1 MLISIWL
8 IGQDTY
14 KYSQAVISQA
24 SLGVMIDQ
32 VKSREGKGHR
42 RRGIL
47 WSKGTP
53 TTPSVESS
61 PGQCAEG
68 ILTQNVFHEYN
79 IRIYILGVAVHLIM
93 EDNVAEISLGKSS
106 FQDIFKKSLKKGSIK
121 SGAITMIM
129 ISTSLRLTRK
139 TIVELASYQV
149 WATNQP

>member
-1 MLISIWL
+1 
-8 IGQDTY
+8 
-14 KYSQAVISQA
+14 
-24 SLGVMIDQ
+24 MIDQ

-93 EDNVAEISLGKSS
+93 EDNVAEISLGKNS
-106 FQDIFKKSLKKGSIK
+106 FQDIFKKRVSKRGR
-121 SGAITMIM
+121 
-129 ISTSLRLTRK
+129 LR
-139 TIVELASYQV
+139 VEQSQ
-149 WATNQP
+149 